1 MVKYYNEHL
10 CVQFYVSKLKYVFV
24 HVHAYIL
31 GSLEYFKTPYLIKV
45 EMYIYPHHI

>member
-1 MVKYYNEHL
+1 MCTVL
-10 CVQFYVSKLKYVFV
+10 CLKTNVFV

-31 GSLEYFKTPYLIKV
+31 GSLEYFKTSYLIKV